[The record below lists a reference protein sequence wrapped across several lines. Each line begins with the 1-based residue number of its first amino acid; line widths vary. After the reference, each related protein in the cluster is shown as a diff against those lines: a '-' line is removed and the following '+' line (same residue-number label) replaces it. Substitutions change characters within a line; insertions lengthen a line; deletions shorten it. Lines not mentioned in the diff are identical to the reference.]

1 MTPPDTSGPRK
12 SLHLGSAMIDIICI
26 VAAENIERMTFSNE
40 GKSFLMV
47 ETGRK
52 VVAESITTHVGG
64 GACNTAVGLA
74 RRGWR
79 AGVLAKT
86 GDDLNAEAVREHLE
100 ENGVGFDRLITAEG
114 LATGT
119 AVMVA
124 SHDRNASIF
133 VHRGANET
141 LAPCDLPDEVFA
153 GLDLVYVAPLS
164 SDSADCLPD
173 VVAKAKAAG
182 ALVAVN
188 PGIRQLTS
196 RTGDILEALAH
207 VDLLSVN
214 RVEAEALVP
223 ALAAR
228 GVEKAG
234 QVPDD
239 APALMKRGLSFGG
252 FEMGLAAFMNAVRAL
267 GPRWVLVTDGTDG
280 AYLAAPE
287 GLFWRPALPVT
298 VLGTAGAG
306 DSYTSTLTAALAEGA
321 APDEAML
328 QAAMNSAA
336 VVGVLDTTSGLMTP
350 DAMAARRAEL
360 GEVALRVF

>member
-1 MTPPDTSGPRK
+1 MTLTATRRK

-40 GKSFLMV
+40 GTSFLMV

-52 VVAESITTHVGG
+52 VAAESITSHVGG

-74 RRGWR
+74 RRGWQ
-79 AGVLAKT
+79 AAVLAKT
-86 GDDLNAEAVREHLE
+86 GDDLNAEAVREHLA
-100 ENGVGFDRLITAEG
+100 ENGVGLDHLITAEG

-141 LAPCDLPDEVFA
+141 LAPCDLPEATFA
-153 GLDLVYVAPLS
+153 RLDLVYVAPLS
-164 SDSADCLPD
+164 SASADCLPD

-196 RTGDILEALAH
+196 RTADILEALADI
-207 VDLLSVN
+207 DLLSVN
-214 RVEAEALVP
+214 RVEADALVP

-228 GVEKAG
+228 GAGKAG
-234 QVPDD
+234 PVPED
-239 APALMKRGLSFGG
+239 APELMKRGLSFGG
-252 FEMGLAAFMNAVRAL
+252 FEMALAAFMAAVRAL
-267 GPRWVLVTDGTDG
+267 GPRWVLVTDGTGG
-280 AYLAAPE
+280 AFLGTAE
-287 GLFWRPALPVT
+287 SVVWRPALPVT

-306 DSYTSTLTAALAEGA
+306 DSYTSTLAAALAEGA
-321 APDEAML
+321 APEEAML

-336 VVGVLDTTSGLMTP
+336 VVGGLDTTSGLMSP
-350 DAMAARRAEL
+350 DQMAAQREAL
-360 GEVALRVF
+360 GEVAVRWF